1 MDVIRLLPDDEA
13 EALLD
18 MVTTIADR
26 ELRPRAADDEA
37 TSTFPRDVITT
48 LGQAGLLGLPHA
60 TEYGGGGLAY
70 EVYLQALEEVA
81 RAWATP
87 ALAMS
92 VHVLS
97 CHAVAKFGTDE
108 QRSRLLPDMVGGDQL
123 GGYALS
129 EPQAGSDVAA
139 MTTRAERD
147 GQDWILTGTKA
158 WITHGGHADYYTTFA
173 RTSDDRSRGVSCFV
187 VPADADG
194 LSFGAPEH
202 KMGLTGSP
210 TTTVNYDGVRV
221 PGDNLVGE
229 VGQGLPIAL
238 DALDSGR
245 LGIAAIATGVSQ
257 AALDAAVDWARE
269 REQFGKPIIG
279 HQGLAFL
286 LADMAARV
294 GSARATVLD
303 AARLRDAGRDV
314 SRVAA
319 IAKLVA
325 TDNAMAVT
333 TDAVQVFGG
342 YGYTREF
349 PVERYM
355 REVKVMQIFEGTNQI
370 QRLVISRNL

>member
-1 MDVIRLLPDDEA
+1 
-13 EALLD
+13 
-18 MVTTIADR
+18 
-26 ELRPRAADDEA
+26 
-37 TSTFPRDVITT
+37 
-48 LGQAGLLGLPHA
+48 
-60 TEYGGGGLAY
+60 
-70 EVYLQALEEVA
+70 
-81 RAWATP
+81 
-87 ALAMS
+87 
-92 VHVLS
+92 
-97 CHAVAKFGTDE
+97 
-108 QRSRLLPDMVGGDQL
+108 
-123 GGYALS
+123 
-129 EPQAGSDVAA
+129 SDVAA

-221 PGDNLVGE
+221 PGANLVGE

-314 SRVAA
+314 SRAAA